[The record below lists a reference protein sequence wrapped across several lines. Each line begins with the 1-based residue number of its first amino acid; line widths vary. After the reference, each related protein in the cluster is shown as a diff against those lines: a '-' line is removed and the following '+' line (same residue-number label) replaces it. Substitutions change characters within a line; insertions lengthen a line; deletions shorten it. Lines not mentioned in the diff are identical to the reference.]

1 MIKITKMATVTPAMR
16 ATGDDFPS
24 VTRSWPGSR
33 RATTGSLNGESDV
46 VGRFTNV
53 VGEAFPTTVVVGS
66 VDDGVLDRSVT
77 TDEEGIVEG
86 TWEVDDEPW
95 VTVEAACC
103 LGDEREDLP
112 KGFVVAMGCNVDV
125 DIVQLKDPSY
135 LNSKTKLSV
144 FFSFLQFI
152 VSLMIPPVMES
163 KLVVLITSRSKELL
177 SFRLSLNV
185 VPARMTFGVPSHLK

>member
-1 MIKITKMATVTPAMR
+1 MIKYTLT
-16 ATGDDFPS
+16 
-24 VTRSWPGSR
+24 
-33 RATTGSLNGESDV
+33 LNGESDV

-77 TDEEGIVEG
+77 TGKEGIVEG

-125 DIVQLKDPSY
+125 D
-135 LNSKTKLSV
+135 
-144 FFSFLQFI
+144 
-152 VSLMIPPVMES
+152 M
-163 KLVVLITSRSKELL
+163 
-177 SFRLSLNV
+177 
-185 VPARMTFGVPSHLK
+185 VPLR